1 MNKVYNIVESSYEVK
16 TGLFES
22 FVKTFESQKD
32 ALKYLSAS
40 VKELQDNYKDLA
52 VNQVT
57 YDKVNY
63 FEPNIILHGAIELLV
78 SYVH

>member
-22 FVKTFESQKD
+22 FVKTFENRKD

-57 YDKVNY
+57 DDKVNY

>member
-22 FVKTFESQKD
+22 FVKTFKNRKD
-32 ALKYLSAS
+32 ALKYLKDSI
-40 VKELQDNYKDLA
+40 KELQDNYKDLA

-57 YDKVNY
+57 DDKVNY